1 MSVIP
6 VIFLVL
12 LLTFNTSIISINN
25 SAAAEF
31 YDNSLGS
38 PLDILCNEDKISETS
53 QNGQG
58 KIGNLD
64 DDGNPLTDGKG
75 SASSSSDGKG
85 SASSDVKPSGKT
97 GKVITPPPTTAGPNK
112 IANINDDSTDSTGG
126 KGSASS
132 SSDGKG
138 SASSSAG
145 TKAIASSSSDGK
157 GSASSSSDGKGSA
170 SSSSDGKGSASS
182 SSDGKGSA
190 SSDVKPSGKTGKV
203 ITPPPTTAGP
213 NKIANINDDD
223 SKTQNTL
230 KYLNCSNTEESNG
243 IDNSIT
249 DNHLETHE
257 PGINSISCGQVIDES
272 VVLTSNLDCKGDG
285 LLVVAKTS

>member
-25 SAAAEF
+25 SAAAQF

-38 PLDILCNEDKISETS
+38 PRDILCNEDKSSETS

-64 DDGNPLTDGKG
+64 DDGNPLT
-75 SASSSSDGKG
+75 DGKG

-112 IANINDDSTDSTGG
+112 IANINDDSTISTGG

-157 GSASSSSDGKGSA
+157 GSASSSKLT
-170 SSSSDGKGSASS
+170 
-182 SSDGKGSA
+182 
-190 SSDVKPSGKTGKV
+190 VKV
-203 ITPPPTTAGP
+203 
-213 NKIANINDDD
+213 
-223 SKTQNTL
+223 
-230 KYLNCSNTEESNG
+230 
-243 IDNSIT
+243 
-249 DNHLETHE
+249 
-257 PGINSISCGQVIDES
+257 QVLRQDLQ
-272 VVLTSNLDCKGDG
+272 VLQATVKDLQVLTLNLVGK
-285 LLVVAKTS
+285 LVK